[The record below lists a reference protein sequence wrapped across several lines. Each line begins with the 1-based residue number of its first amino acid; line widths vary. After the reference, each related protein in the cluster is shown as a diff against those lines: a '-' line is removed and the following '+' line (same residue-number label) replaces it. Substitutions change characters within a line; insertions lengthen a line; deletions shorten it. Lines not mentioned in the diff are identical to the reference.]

1 VDGDIRS
8 QLQTLASPLAGVL
21 MESPYVGWFLAWIF
35 LEASLDK
42 ARVLNMAMAAADK
55 HNSSRSKQQ
64 LIIPRPSSTV
74 VLSLRRQGTDTTK
87 SSIVSPAIFSHEIS

>member
-1 VDGDIRS
+1 
-8 QLQTLASPLAGVL
+8 

-55 HNSSRSKQQ
+55 HNSSQKGGAKQQ

-74 VLSLRRQGTDTTK
+74 ALSLRRRGTDTTK
-87 SSIVSPAIFSHEIS
+87 SSIVSPAISVTKNHD